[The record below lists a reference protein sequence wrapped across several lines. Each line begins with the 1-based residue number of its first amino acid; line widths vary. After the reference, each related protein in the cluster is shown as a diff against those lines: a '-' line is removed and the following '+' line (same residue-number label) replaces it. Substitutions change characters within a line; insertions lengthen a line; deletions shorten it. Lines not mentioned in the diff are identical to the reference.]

1 MVLLKRY
8 VVTLVILVAVF
19 LSGCSGGGNVPANI
33 PAAESGQLQVHFLD
47 VGQADCIL
55 IISPSGKSVLIDGG
69 NNEDGP
75 GIVSYLKAQGVKELE
90 GLIAT
95 HPHEDHI
102 GGLDQVLQSIPTK
115 NVYLPDATAN
125 TRTFTEFI
133 SAVKSSGA
141 KRIQAREGVALEI
154 PGCTGVFLAPNQ
166 DHYEDLNN
174 YSAVL
179 KLTYGRVSFLFTGD
193 AEDLSEAEMLK
204 KGRDLKATVLKVGHH
219 GSSSSTTKEF
229 LRAVSP
235 QYAVISVGA
244 DNDYGHPTPT
254 VLKRLNEAGAKVY
267 RTDLSG
273 TIVAKTDGESI
284 EFSTRTKDSEAK
296 PGTGSQQ
303 AKPAGQSMV
312 ELSAIDLQEET
323 AVVTNRSNTEVNLTG
338 WKLVS
343 EVGNQTFVFPD
354 GTVLPPGKSLKIVS
368 GEKAQAGA
376 GTLLW
381 TKSQIWNNQGDP
393 GALYDAQGDL
403 IGKR

>member
-1 MVLLKRY
+1 MGSLKRY
-8 VVTLVILVAVF
+8 AVSLIILVSII
-19 LSGCSGGGNVPANI
+19 LSGCTRAGNSPAD
-33 PAAESGQLQVHFLD
+33 PAGESGQLQVHFLD

-55 IISPSGKSVLIDGG
+55 IISPGGKSVLIDGG

-75 GIVSYLKAQGVKELE
+75 EVVSYLKAQGVKELE

-102 GGLDQVLQSIPTK
+102 GGLDQVLQGIPTK
-115 NVYLPDATAN
+115 NVYLPDVTAN
-125 TRTFTEFI
+125 TRTFAEFI
-133 SAVKSSGA
+133 SAVESSGA
-141 KRIQAREGVALEI
+141 RRIQAKEGVQLAI
-154 PGCTGVFLAPNQ
+154 PDCTGMFLAPNQ
-166 DHYEDLNN
+166 NHYEDLNN

-179 KLTYGRVSFLFTGD
+179 KLTYGRISFLFTGD

-219 GSSSSTTKEF
+219 GSSSSTTEEF
-229 LRAVSP
+229 LGVVSP

-244 DNDYGHPTPT
+244 DNDYGHPAPT
-254 VLKRLNEAGAKVY
+254 VLKRLNEAGARVY

-284 EFSTRTKDSEAK
+284 QFSARTQDTEAK
-296 PGTGSQQ
+296 PGSGSQQ
-303 AKPAGQSMV
+303 AESAGQSMV
-312 ELSAIDLQEET
+312 ELSAIDLKEEI

-354 GTVLPPGKSLKIVS
+354 GTILPAGKSLKIVS

-393 GALYDAQGDL
+393 GALYNAQGDL